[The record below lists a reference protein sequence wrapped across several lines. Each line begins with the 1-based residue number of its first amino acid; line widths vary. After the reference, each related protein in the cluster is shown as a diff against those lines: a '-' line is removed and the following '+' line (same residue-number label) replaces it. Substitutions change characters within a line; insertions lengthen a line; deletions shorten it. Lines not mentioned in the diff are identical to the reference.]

1 MNWGLIIAFGCGM
14 LCMWALSNPRKAART
29 IRGFLGRV
37 GTGAEKLNDRYEE
50 RRESREARRPR
61 MQERRPVSR
70 RDDRDRR
77 DDYDYDEQPRRRRPR
92 IVTCP
97 QCEGTGEIKVKS
109 IDFSGQGR
117 RTCPKCQGTGEVPE
131 YD

>member
-1 MNWGLIIAFGCGM
+1 MFGVELDVLIAFICGA
-14 LCMWALSNPRKAART
+14 LSYWALSNPRKAAHT
-29 IRGFLGRV
+29 IRSFLGRV
-37 GTGAEKLNDRYEE
+37 GTGADRTNERHDSRTHTRRRPSERVE
-50 RRESREARRPR
+50 RRG
-61 MQERRPVSR
+61 
-70 RDDRDRR
+70 RDDE
-77 DDYDYDEQPRRRRPR
+77 YYDEPPRRRRPR

-117 RTCPKCQGTGEVPE
+117 RTCPRCQGTGEVPE